1 MNNLIVIILLS
12 ILLAPARW
20 GIALNHETKEC
31 AGYWGGDEH
40 KGYPLPAGW
49 TAYYP
54 HERNLIQT
62 EIGVCTWD
70 YTNDETREELCC
82 QELGYT
88 YVAKNIGKLNSSLAP
103 VPIFLIAIILCAS
116 LLVFLVITL
125 GVIGLVG
132 LIRGGGFWVWKRS
145 KKRS

>member
-12 ILLAPARW
+12 ILLAPAPW

-31 AGYWGGDEH
+31 AGYWGGDEY

-54 HERNLIQT
+54 H
-62 EIGVCTWD
+62 
-70 YTNDETREELCC
+70 
-82 QELGYT
+82 
-88 YVAKNIGKLNSSLAP
+88 LAP

-125 GVIGLVG
+125 GVIGLVR
-132 LIRGGGFWVWKRS
+132 LTKGGSFSVWKRS
-145 KKRS
+145 KKRQ